1 MGTRDFEKY
10 SNDSPALDWARQSF
24 PFDKIELISSAAWA
38 TSYRLAHGKASAY
51 LKVLPARFAG
61 VVGRTEALS
70 QKFSAEV
77 PQVMACD
84 ARQGW
89 LLSLDHGGRT
99 LDYDSPDAE
108 LRVMIESYARVQARA
123 AQDADLLAAMP
134 RIDIAGL
141 PQRLL
146 DFLEPSSGEPLMQ
159 GPVRADY
166 FLGQEGAAHARQLL
180 LSCKDLLQDFLRAAA
195 ELPPTLNHGD
205 LRPPNAALT
214 LDGSCVLVDWDDAMV
229 GPAGLSLHGMFSGC
243 TRPIILLTSSAMAKA
258 QARTPSARSLRA
270 YVDSL
275 VRSGYA
281 SRASLLRALP
291 ASMCAGMIQFILNFA
306 NFPGESSRDDVQA
319 TVQDLISDLL
329 DLCDWLATRTPGHAM
344 ARAAVYEAGGDWRRA
359 LALLQDQVARNP
371 GDLSLLL
378 RMAEAARQED
388 DSELAEQLLREAVRV
403 SPRKVAAHSLVL
415 LGQLLLER
423 LDLAQAGSVFR
434 RALTCDPIC
443 VEAQAGL
450 ARITAIR
457 NMRREAAQPK
467 RSPVLRYEPGDA
479 EAGRGRPEYA
489 ALGAELFNTYGMLQI
504 DNAFPVELIQ
514 KLQTVFFER
523 YSAYFQDSDHPD
535 ALHVGDKRYML
546 TVDIED
552 PFDDPRLLGSATVL
566 PIIQRILGEECVL
579 GAFTAVISLPGSR
592 DQQLHKDHPALFP
605 DTRWHF
611 DVPPFSSQIII
622 PLIPLDEFSGTTR
635 FYKGSHKVLTDDS
648 EALGHQ
654 DAMVPLG
661 SCLLNDYR
669 CAHRG
674 LGNRSD
680 LVRPI
685 LTLVFN
691 RPWFHDYKNYGRQP
705 PLRLPQASYDKLAPR
720 LKPLVAWWKEEMSVV
735 KQDQTAL
742 R

>member
-1 MGTRDFEKY
+1 MGTRDLEKY
-10 SNDSPALDWARQSF
+10 SNDSAALEWAQKAF
-24 PFDKIELISSAAWA
+24 PFDNVELVAAAAWS
-38 TSYRLAHGKASAY
+38 TSYRLAKGKNAAY

-61 VVGRTEALS
+61 VAGRTQALS
-70 QKFSAEV
+70 QRLTPSV
-77 PQVMACD
+77 PTVVACD
-84 ARQGW
+84 QRTGW

-99 LDYDSPDAE
+99 LDYDSPDPE
-108 LRVMIESYARVQARA
+108 LRAMIESYARLQARA
-123 AQDADLLAAMP
+123 AQDTDLLAAVP
-134 RIDIAGL
+134 RIDIATL

-146 DFLEPSSGEPLMQ
+146 DFLAPSKGEPSMQ
-159 GPVRADY
+159 GPVQADY
-166 FLGQEGAAHARQLL
+166 FLGKDGAAHALR
-180 LSCKDLLQDFLRAAA
+180 LLQGCKGMLGEHLRAAT

-205 LRPPNAALT
+205 LRPPNAAIVK
-214 LDGSCVLVDWDDAMV
+214 DGSCVLVDWDDAVV
-229 GPAGLSLHGMFSGC
+229 GPAGLSLHGMFDGC
-243 TRPIILLTSSAMAKA
+243 VRPTILLSGSAAA
-258 QARTPSARSLRA
+258 RAAARTPSGISAKA
-270 YVDSL
+270 YVDTL
-275 VRSGYA
+275 VRAGYA
-281 SRASLLRALP
+281 SRATLLRALP
-291 ASMCAGMIQFILNFA
+291 ASICAGMIQFFLNFA
-306 NFPGESSRDDVQA
+306 NFPGESDRDDVESTFQERL
-319 TVQDLISDLL
+319 TDLL
-329 DLCDWLATRTPGHAM
+329 DLCDLLATRAAGQAL
-344 ARAAVYEAGGDWRRA
+344 ARASVYEAGGDWRRA

-371 GDLSLLL
+371 TEVPLLV
-378 RMAEAARQED
+378 RMAEAARQEEQT
-388 DSELAEQLLREAVRV
+388 ELAEQLLREAVRV
-403 SPRKVAAHSLVL
+403 SPPEVAAKSLVL

-423 LDLAQAGSVFR
+423 LDLPRASSVLR
-434 RALTCDPIC
+434 RALARDPRNA
-443 VEAQAGL
+443 EAHGAM
-450 ARITAIR
+450 ARITAIKT
-457 NMRREAAQPK
+457 MRRQAAAPK

-479 EAGRGRPEYA
+479 EAGRARPEYA
-489 ALGAELFNTYGMLQI
+489 ALGAELFNAYGMLQI

-523 YSAYFQDSDHPD
+523 YSAYFQDHDHPD

-566 PIIQRILGEECVL
+566 PIIQKILGDEAVL

-605 DTRWHF
+605 DSRWHF
-611 DVPPFSSQIII
+611 DIPPFSAQIII

-635 FYKGSHKVLTDDS
+635 FYKGSHKVLTADS

-674 LGNRSD
+674 LGNRSE

-691 RPWFHDYKNYGRQP
+691 RPWFHDFKNYGKQP
-705 PLRLPQASYDKLAPR
+705 PLRLPQASYDQMPPH
-720 LKPLVAWWKEEMSVV
+720 LKELVGWWKEEMAVV
-735 KQDQTAL
+735 KQDQRAL

>member
-10 SNDSPALDWARQSF
+10 SNDSEALDWARRSF
-24 PFDKIELISSAAWA
+24 AFDKIELITASAWA
-38 TSYRLAHGKASAY
+38 TSYRLAHGPTSVY
-51 LKVLPARFAG
+51 LKVLPVRFAG
-61 VVGRTEALS
+61 VAARTQALS
-70 QKFSAEV
+70 KAFNPEV
-77 PQVMACD
+77 PQVVACD

-89 LLSLDHGGRT
+89 LLSHDHGGST

-108 LRVMIESYARVQARA
+108 LRVMIESYARLQARA
-123 AQDADLLAAMP
+123 AKDVGALTDLP
-134 RIDIAGL
+134 KIDISTL

-146 DFLEPSSGEPLMQ
+146 DFLQPSSGEFWAQ
-159 GPVRADY
+159 GPVQADY
-166 FLGQEGAAHARQLL
+166 FLGADGTAHARRLL
-180 LSCKDLLQDFLRAAA
+180 LSCKDLLQDYLQAAA

-205 LRPPNAALT
+205 LRPPNAALMP
-214 LDGSCVLVDWDDAMV
+214 DGRCVLVDWDDAMV

-243 TRPIILLTSSAMAKA
+243 TRPIILLNSSAMAKA
-258 QARTPSARSLRA
+258 QARTPAAKSVKT
-270 YVDSL
+270 YVDTL

-281 SRASLLRALP
+281 SRATLMRALP
-291 ASMCAGMIQFILNFA
+291 ASICAGMMQFILNFA
-306 NFPGESSRDDVQA
+306 NFPGESNRDDVQA
-319 TVQDLISDLL
+319 TLQELITDLL
-329 DLCDWLATRTPGHAM
+329 DLCDWLATRTPGQAM
-344 ARAAVYEAGGDWRRA
+344 ACAAVYEAGGDWRRA

-371 GDLSLLL
+371 QDTQLLV

-388 DSELAEQLLREAVRV
+388 NSELAEQVLREAVRV
-403 SPRKVAAHSLVL
+403 SPREVAAHSLAM

-423 LDLAQAGSVFR
+423 LDLVPAGSVFR
-434 RALTCDPIC
+434 RALARDPTCA
-443 VEAQAGL
+443 EAQAGL

-457 NMRREAAQPK
+457 TMRREAAQPK

-479 EAGRGRPEYA
+479 EACRERPEYA

-504 DNAFPVELIQ
+504 DNAFPVELIH

-523 YSAYFQDSDHPD
+523 YSTYFQDSDHPD

-566 PIIQRILGEECVL
+566 PIIQRILGDEAVL

-611 DVPPFSSQIII
+611 EIPPFSAQIII

-680 LVRPI
+680 QVRPI

-705 PLRLPQASYDKLAPR
+705 PLRLPQASYDKLPPD
-720 LKPLVAWWKEEMSVV
+720 LKPLVAWWMEEKKVV
-735 KQDQTAL
+735 KQDQFAL

>member
-1 MGTRDFEKY
+1 MGTRDFDKY
-10 SNDSPALDWARQSF
+10 SNDSEALDWARQSF
-24 PFDKIELISSAAWA
+24 PFDRIELVTAAAWA
-38 TSYRLAHGKASAY
+38 TSYRLAHGRASAY

-61 VVGRTEALS
+61 VAGRTQALA
-70 QKFSAEV
+70 KCFSAEV
-77 PQVMACD
+77 PRVVACD
-84 ARQGW
+84 ARHGW
-89 LLSLDHGGRT
+89 LLSLDHGGST

-108 LRVMIESYARVQARA
+108 LRAMIESYARLQARA
-123 AQDADLLAAMP
+123 AQDRGALAELP
-134 RIDIAGL
+134 RIDIPTL

-146 DFLEPSSGEPLMQ
+146 DFLDAGSGEVLTQ
-159 GPVRADY
+159 GPVQADY
-166 FLGQEGAAHARQLL
+166 FLGKEGAAHARQLL
-180 LSCKDLLQDFLRAAA
+180 LSCKDLLQDFLQAAA

-205 LRPPNAALT
+205 LRPPNAAL
-214 LDGSCVLVDWDDAMV
+214 LPDGRCVLVDWDDALV

-258 QARTPSARSLRA
+258 QVRTPAARSVQA
-270 YVDSL
+270 YVDTL

-281 SRASLLRALP
+281 SRATLMRALP
-291 ASMCAGMIQFILNFA
+291 ASICAGMMQFILHFA
-306 NFPGESSRDDVQA
+306 HFPGESNRDDVRD
-319 TVQDLISDLL
+319 TVQSLITDLL
-329 DLCDWLATRTPGHAM
+329 DLCDWLATRTPGQAL

-359 LALLQDQVARNP
+359 LALLQDQLARNP
-371 GDLSLLL
+371 RDRSLLV
-378 RMAEAARQED
+378 RVAEAARHEGN
-388 DSELAEQLLREAVRV
+388 SELAEQMLREAVRV
-403 SPRKVAAHSLVL
+403 SPQDVAAHSLAL

-423 LDLAQAGSVFR
+423 LDLARAGSVFR
-434 RALTCDPIC
+434 RALARDASCA
-443 VEAQAGL
+443 EAQAGL

-457 NMRREAAQPK
+457 TMRRQAAQPK

-479 EAGRGRPEYA
+479 EAGRERPEYA

-566 PIIQRILGEECVL
+566 PIIQRILGDEAVL

-611 DVPPFSSQIII
+611 DIPPFSSQIII

-635 FYKGSHKVLTDDS
+635 FYKGSHKVLTDVS

-705 PLRLPQASYDKLAPR
+705 PLRLPQASYDKLPPD
-720 LKPLVAWWKEEMSVV
+720 LKPLLAWWMEEKKVV
-735 KQDQTAL
+735 KQDQFAL